1 MRWLFPGLTA
11 LVALVFAAI
20 APPSGNTSATAP
32 VYIGALLPLTGSL
45 SSYGETSRA
54 ALLEAV
60 DDINAMGERPIEL
73 VIEDTKTDPATAREK
88 LALLRDMG
96 IRIVIGPYAS
106 SEVIAAKPL
115 ADASGILLL
124 SPLSTA
130 RSLAIPGDNVLRF
143 TPDDEQE
150 GKAVAALAYSD
161 AVRVLIPL
169 SRNDAGNLGLQSAVK
184 VTFEKL
190 GGQVLA
196 PVLYGPTDGDFKEE
210 LAQVVATIKAQQAAG
225 RHVGVYLTAFNEVTS
240 LFRDAAAADPILKS
254 VVWYGSDSVAQS
266 KDLVEDKAAAAFA
279 VTVDYP
285 NPILGL
291 SDGDK
296 PIWGPVSNRVVARI
310 GREPDAFALAA
321 YDAIQLA
328 YRVRAHVDGGT
339 SVQELRRQIELAA
352 ADYVGL
358 TGPAV
363 LNAAGDRAIGNY
375 DFWSVCPSGAN
386 YVWVRSAVY
395 TVSTDGRGEP
405 SNRPSC

>member
-1 MRWLFPGLTA
+1 MRWLVPALTA
-11 LVALVFAAI
+11 LVALMFAAV
-20 APPSGNTSATAP
+20 APPSGPTSATSP
-32 VYIGALLPLTGSL
+32 VYVGALLPLTGSL

-60 DDINAMGERPIEL
+60 ENINARGERPIEL
-73 VIEDTKTDPATAREK
+73 VIEDSGTDAQTAVAK
-88 LALLRDMG
+88 AALLRDMG

-106 SEVIAAKPL
+106 SQVIAVKPI
-115 ADASGILLL
+115 AQASGMLLI

-130 RSLAIPGDNVLRF
+130 RSLSVGGDNVLRF

-150 GKAVAALAYSD
+150 GNALAALAYND
-161 AVRVLIPL
+161 GVRALVPL

-184 VTFEKL
+184 ATFEDL
-190 GGQVLA
+190 GGAILE
-196 PVLYGPTDGDFKEE
+196 PVIYGTSEGDFTDE
-210 LAQVVATIKAQQAAG
+210 LARVAAAIKQQQAAG
-225 RHVGVYLTAFNEVTS
+225 TKVGVYLTAFGEVTD
-240 LFRDAAAADPILKS
+240 LFHDATNADPVLKT
-254 VVWYGSDSVAQS
+254 VEWYGSDSVAQS
-266 KDLVEDKAAAAFA
+266 KDLVEDKVAAAYA
-279 VTVDYP
+279 VAINYP

-296 PIWGPVSNRVVARI
+296 PIWGPVSDRVVNRI

-321 YDAIQLA
+321 YDALQLV
-328 YRVRAHVDGGT
+328 YSVRAHLDGGT
-339 SVQELRRQIELAA
+339 SVQELRRQVEIAA
-352 ADYVGL
+352 ANYVGL

-363 LNAAGDRAIGNY
+363 LNEAGDRAIGNY

-405 SNRPSC
+405 SHRPSC